1 MLEKEAKAA
10 EDSIHQ
16 LMAAKTKQFKKRRQ
30 VFDALNKA
38 LAVRYFST
46 SVNAHQLLSVGR
58 SGEPT
63 CLPSNGVVMPVCVQV
78 DRTNKEEDR
87 KVAYQRA

>member
-16 LMAAKTKQFKKRRQ
+16 LMVDKTKQFKKRRQ

-38 LAVRYFST
+38 LAVT
-46 SVNAHQLLSVGR
+46 WHLVVGP
-58 SGEPT
+58 E
-63 CLPSNGVVMPVCVQV
+63 
-78 DRTNKEEDR
+78 
-87 KVAYQRA
+87 